1 MRKVKNEE
9 DVIDHFWKRWHR
21 EYLVD
26 LREHQKLH
34 KQRACPDITEG
45 DVVLV
50 GEDGAKRNTWR
61 LGRIEEIIRGRDLV
75 IRGANVLTAK
85 GGCKGKVSRPLPKPY
100 PLEVKSEKILPI
112 PNVESN
118 GTIPYSNH
126 KGKLSEAKGCSD
138 SKKCNSIDYISYG
151 KSSNTRPKR
160 VAGVTGEAT
169 RRIFQQ
175 E

>member
-61 LGRIEEIIRGRDLV
+61 LGRIEEIIRGQDLV

-85 GGCKGKVSRPLPKPY
+85 GD
-100 PLEVKSEKILPI
+100 VKEK
-112 PNVESN
+112 
-118 GTIPYSNH
+118 
-126 KGKLSEAKGCSD
+126 
-138 SKKCNSIDYISYG
+138 
-151 KSSNTRPKR
+151 
-160 VAGVTGEAT
+160 
-169 RRIFQQ
+169 
-175 E
+175 